1 MDFATEKGYIE
12 AVSRG
17 DEQAFESL
25 FLHYFPR
32 IKGFISGILQNEE
45 EAEDISQDIFVSMW
59 QNRDRLKEIE
69 NLNAY
74 LYRIAKN
81 TVFRHIERSLLFR
94 DYQEQQTNNASFT
107 STDNDSI
114 EEELYAKELEFL
126 ISVAVEKMP
135 PQRKQIYRMSRVDEL
150 SNDEIATQLSI
161 SKRTYHSLKTTQRK
175 IRENQ
180 SPSKQYNLVHK
191 LLRIAAILIIPL
203 LSIAGSYLYIKQNT
217 YNPELI
223 QCFVP
228 EGENQEVIL
237 PDGSTVNINSGS
249 ILIYPKKFKG
259 DTRTLYLTGEAN
271 FTVKKDKEHPF
282 IVSTSYLKVQA
293 LGTKFNVQAYSE
305 SDKITTTLEN
315 GAVKVDKIAGGED
328 SFILSPN
335 EQLEYNHKTG
345 VFEKRKINA
354 ANYSGWT
361 KGELN
366 FINQPLKEI
375 LATIQRKYVVDFVIN
390 PRLFTSD
397 LYTIKFRQ
405 HADINT
411 IMKVLTMTVS
421 GLAYEIDG
429 NTITI
434 YSLNKKGVK

>member
-1 MDFATEKGYIE
+1 MSKASKILYNLVNHTFDPALRTKVWQWLVHPSNQKEK
-12 AVSRG
+12 
-17 DEQAFESL
+17 
-25 FLHYFPR
+25 
-32 IKGFISGILQNEE
+32 E
-45 EAEDISQDIFVSMW
+45 EA
-59 QNRDRLKEIE
+59 L
-69 NLNAY
+69 
-74 LYRIAKN
+74 
-81 TVFRHIERSLLFR
+81 
-94 DYQEQQTNNASFT
+94 
-107 STDNDSI
+107 
-114 EEELYAKELEFL
+114 
-126 ISVAVEKMP
+126 
-135 PQRKQIYRMSRVDEL
+135 
-150 SNDEIATQLSI
+150 LSI
-161 SKRTYHSLKTTQRK
+161 WNEYPTGANAETYHSLKTTQRK
-175 IRENQ
+175 IRQNQ

-203 LSIAGSYLYIKQNT
+203 LSIAGSYLYIKQNI

-282 IVSTSYLKVQA
+282 IVSTSYLKVQV

-328 SFILSPN
+328 SFFLSPN
-335 EQLEYNHKTG
+335 EQLEYNCKTG

>member
-1 MDFATEKGYIE
+1 MSKASKILYNLVNHTFDPALRTKVWQWLVHPSNQKEK
-12 AVSRG
+12 
-17 DEQAFESL
+17 
-25 FLHYFPR
+25 
-32 IKGFISGILQNEE
+32 E
-45 EAEDISQDIFVSMW
+45 EA
-59 QNRDRLKEIE
+59 L
-69 NLNAY
+69 
-74 LYRIAKN
+74 
-81 TVFRHIERSLLFR
+81 
-94 DYQEQQTNNASFT
+94 
-107 STDNDSI
+107 
-114 EEELYAKELEFL
+114 
-126 ISVAVEKMP
+126 
-135 PQRKQIYRMSRVDEL
+135 
-150 SNDEIATQLSI
+150 LSI
-161 SKRTYHSLKTTQRK
+161 WNEYPTGANAETYHSLKTTQRK
-175 IRENQ
+175 IRQNQ

-315 GAVKVDKIAGGED
+315 GAVKVDKIED
-328 SFILSPN
+328 DGISFILSPN
-335 EQLEYNHKTG
+335 EQLEYNYKTG
-345 VFEKRKINA
+345 VFKKRKIDA
-354 ANYSGWT
+354 ANYSSWT

-366 FINQPLKEI
+366 LINMPLKEI
-375 LATIQRKYVVDFVIN
+375 LSAIQRKYDVSFIIN
-390 PRLFTSD
+390 PHLLTSD
-397 LYTIKFRQ
+397 LYTIKFRRNE
-405 HADINT
+405 DINT
-411 IMKVLTMTVS
+411 VMKILTLTVD
-421 GLAYEIDG
+421 GLNYNIEDNVIS
-429 NTITI
+429 I
-434 YSLNKKGVK
+434 YSLNKKGIK

>member
-1 MDFATEKGYIE
+1 MI
-12 AVSRG
+12 R
-17 DEQAFESL
+17 
-25 FLHYFPR
+25 H
-32 IKGFISGILQNEE
+32 SGPKYGNGWFTLPI
-45 EAEDISQDIFVSMW
+45 
-59 QNRDRLKEIE
+59 RKKKKRL
-69 NLNAY
+69 L
-74 LYRIAKN
+74 
-81 TVFRHIERSLLFR
+81 
-94 DYQEQQTNNASFT
+94 
-107 STDNDSI
+107 
-114 EEELYAKELEFL
+114 
-126 ISVAVEKMP
+126 
-135 PQRKQIYRMSRVDEL
+135 
-150 SNDEIATQLSI
+150 LSI
-161 SKRTYHSLKTTQRK
+161 WNEYPTGANAETYHSLKTTQRK

-335 EQLEYNHKTG
+335 DKLEYNHKTG
-345 VFEKRKINA
+345 GIRKAENQCQQTTQAGRRENSTLSTNRSKRYWLQFNE
-354 ANYSGWT
+354 NM
-361 KGELN
+361 L
-366 FINQPLKEI
+366 
-375 LATIQRKYVVDFVIN
+375 
-390 PRLFTSD
+390 
-397 LYTIKFRQ
+397 
-405 HADINT
+405 
-411 IMKVLTMTVS
+411 LT
-421 GLAYEIDG
+421 L
-429 NTITI
+429 
-434 YSLNKKGVK
+434 L